1 MPGGGL
7 EITGVLSA
15 LSLLLQPVNKIKL
28 QKKILA
34 QRRKGAKVLLW
45 FSFAPLRLC
54 ARPVLVVIFDSRT
67 FILFLGKRLTGH
79 AILTFNPLAEID
91 KLAPLRTEGTKG
103 IIFPLDRLTAG
114 WAFHDLEATKRPRL
128 TKEMRVV

>member
-1 MPGGGL
+1 VPGGGL

-15 LSLLLQPVNKIKL
+15 LSLLLQPVNKIKV
-28 QKKILA
+28 QRKMLA
-34 QRRKGAKVLLW
+34 QRRKDAKVLLW

-54 ARPVLVVIFDSRT
+54 ARPVLVVIDSRT

-79 AILTFNPLAEID
+79 AILTLNPPAEID
-91 KLAPLRTEGTKG
+91 KLAPLGTEGTKRN
-103 IIFPLDRLTAG
+103 IFPLDRLTAG